1 VKLRTIV
8 VFGAG
13 YVLGSRAGHERYK
26 QIVEVARRLGQRLE
40 ERRSTLAAQA
50 GGSSSDTS
58 DPGSV

>member
-13 YVLGSRAGHERYK
+13 YVLGSRAGHERYT
-26 QIVEVARRLGQRLE
+26 QIVEVARRLAHRLE

-50 GGSSSDTS
+50 GGSTDTR